1 MCRQLKKIP
10 TFRTN
15 PSSSF
20 TVSLSLHND
29 IKTRVAMTCDKCK
42 NPRVTIK
49 DVYNMF
55 VNSEMTPANNF
66 NADIP

>member
-1 MCRQLKKIP
+1 
-10 TFRTN
+10 
-15 PSSSF
+15 
-20 TVSLSLHND
+20 
-29 IKTRVAMTCDKCK
+29 MTCDKCK